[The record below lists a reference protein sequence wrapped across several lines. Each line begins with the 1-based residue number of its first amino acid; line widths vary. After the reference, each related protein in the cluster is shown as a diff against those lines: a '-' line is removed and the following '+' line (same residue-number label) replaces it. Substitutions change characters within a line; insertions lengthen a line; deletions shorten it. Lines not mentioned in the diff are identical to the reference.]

1 MIIEILQRG
10 DKKAERMNER
20 NIIELEKEIEKK
32 RNLESNLISL
42 SLQEKAK
49 KKYKISGNRR

>member
-42 SLQEKAK
+42 SPGEIE